1 MDELIKL
8 ISNQVGV
15 TPDKAQRSRCSW
27 SVYERTRSYQ
37 RHRRLAKVRLSHI
50 KGKAP
55 ALSSQLDG
63 LMGGGAA
70 AGGLG
75 DVAGKLG
82 GLMGGQ

>member
-8 ISNQVGV
+8 ISSQVGI
-15 TPDKAQRSRCSW
+15 TPDKAQ
-27 SVYERTRSYQ
+27 
-37 RHRRLAKVRLSHI
+37 LAVQLVVSHI
-50 KGKAP
+50 KGKVP
-55 ALSSQLDG
+55 ALSGQLDG
-63 LMGGGAA
+63 VMGGEAA

>member
-1 MDELIKL
+1 M
-8 ISNQVGV
+8 
-15 TPDKAQRSRCSW
+15 TPDKAQIA
-27 SVYERTRSYQ
+27 VQ
-37 RHRRLAKVRLSHI
+37 LVMSHI

>member
-8 ISNQVGV
+8 ISSQIGV
-15 TPDKAQRSRCSW
+15 TPDKAQIA
-27 SVYERTRSYQ
+27 VQ
-37 RHRRLAKVRLSHI
+37 LVMNHI

-63 LMGGGAA
+63 LMSGGAA

-75 DVAGKLG
+75 DVASKLG
-82 GLMGGQ
+82 GLMGGQE

>member
-8 ISNQVGV
+8 ISEKVGV
-15 TPDKAQRSRCSW
+15 TPDKAQ
-27 SVYERTRSYQ
+27 VAVQLVMT
-37 RHRRLAKVRLSHI
+37 HI

-70 AGGLG
+70 AGGGLG
-75 DVAGKLG
+75 DVASKLG
-82 GLMGGQ
+82 GLMGGGQG